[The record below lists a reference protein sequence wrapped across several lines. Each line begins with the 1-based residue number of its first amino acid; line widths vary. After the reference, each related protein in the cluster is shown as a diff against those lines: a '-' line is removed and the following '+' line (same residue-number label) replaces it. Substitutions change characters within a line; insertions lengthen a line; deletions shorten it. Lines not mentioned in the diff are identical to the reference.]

1 MDLEEIY
8 RKLESNHGKVCEITL
23 KNRAILYDRIFFSVK
38 TDKIGNLFL
47 EISEGKSRTQVNF
60 NEIDDILFKL

>member
-8 RKLESNHGKVCEITL
+8 RKLESNYGKVCEITL

-47 EISEGKSRTQVNF
+47 EISEGKSRAQVNF
-60 NEIDDILFKL
+60 NEIDNILFKL